1 MPLPPIQSLG
11 WGREAEGWASLHFDE
26 GHTPT
31 PLMERCQPRILEGGD
46 WVLLGV
52 KPSLWEEAG
61 CSWGWSQ
68 SLRKEPGCSW
78 GGFWRL

>member
-1 MPLPPIQSLG
+1 MSLDALPLPPIQSLG

-31 PLMERCQPRILEGGD
+31 PLMERCQPGILEGGD

-52 KPSLWEEAG
+52 EPEPEEGA
-61 CSWGWSQ
+61 WVLLGWF
-68 SLRKEPGCSW
+68 LEA
-78 GGFWRL
+78 LL